1 MRKKKEKE
9 VEGFVKWELEL
20 FRNECNFTPDESMF
34 FDLRNEGEG
43 MSFEEISGQMG
54 YGMNKINK
62 LSESVTD
69 KIIKVL
75 PIKEAYLKKYCD
87 KYGE

>member
-34 FDLRNEGEG
+34 FDLRNEGDG
-43 MSFEEISGQMG
+43 MSFEEIASQMG
-54 YGMNKINK
+54 YCMTKINK
-62 LSESVTD
+62 LSESVTE

-75 PIKEAYLKKYCD
+75 PLKEAFFKKYRD

>member
-34 FDLRNEGEG
+34 FDLRNEGDG

-54 YGMNKINK
+54 YGMTKINK

-75 PIKEAYLKKYCD
+75 PLREIYFKKYCD
-87 KYGE
+87 KYGK

>member
-9 VEGFVKWELEL
+9 VKGFVKWEMEL

-34 FDLRNEGEG
+34 FDLRNDGDG
-43 MSFEEISGQMG
+43 MSLEEIAGQMG
-54 YGMNKINK
+54 YGMNKITS
-62 LSESVTD
+62 LSNSVTE

-75 PIKEAYLKKYCD
+75 PIKEAYLRKYCD

>member
-34 FDLRNEGEG
+34 FDLRNEGDG
-43 MSFEEISGQMG
+43 MSFEEIAGKMG
-54 YGMNKINK
+54 YFMTKINK
-62 LSESVTD
+62 LSESVTE

-75 PIKEAYLKKYCD
+75 PLKEAFFKKYRD

>member
-1 MRKKKEKE
+1 MKKKVK
-9 VEGFVKWELEL
+9 GFVKWELEL

-43 MSFEEISGQMG
+43 MSLEDIAGQMG
-54 YGMNKINK
+54 YSMSKITD
-62 LSESVTD
+62 LSEDVTN

-75 PIKEAYLKKYCD
+75 PLKEAYFKKYCD
-87 KYGE
+87 KYGQ

>member
-1 MRKKKEKE
+1 MRKKKEE
-9 VEGFVKWELEL
+9 IEGFVKWEMEL

-43 MSFEEISGQMG
+43 MSLEEIAGQMG
-54 YGMNKINK
+54 YGMNKIAK
-62 LSESVTD
+62 LSSTVTK

>member
-1 MRKKKEKE
+1 MKKK
-9 VEGFVKWELEL
+9 VEGFVKWEMEL

-43 MSFEEISGQMG
+43 MTLEEIAGQMG
-54 YGMNKINK
+54 YCMTKITN
-62 LSESVTD
+62 LSERVTQ

-75 PIKEAYLKKYCD
+75 PLKEAFFKKYCE

>member
-20 FRNECNFTPDESMF
+20 FRNECNFTPDEAMF
-34 FDLRNEGEG
+34 FDLRNEGDG
-43 MSFEEISGQMG
+43 MSFEEIAGQMG

-62 LSESVTD
+62 LSESVTE

-75 PIKEAYLKKYCD
+75 PLKEAFLKKYRD

>member
-20 FRNECNFTPDESMF
+20 FRNECNFTPDESLF
-34 FDLRNEGEG
+34 FDLRNEGDG
-43 MSFEEISGQMG
+43 MTFEEIAGETG
-54 YGMNKINK
+54 YCMNKINK
-62 LSESVTD
+62 LSESVTE

-75 PIKEAYLKKYCD
+75 PLKEAFFKKYRD

>member
-34 FDLRNEGEG
+34 FDLRNEGDG
-43 MSFEEISGQMG
+43 MSFEEIAGKMG
-54 YGMNKINK
+54 YCMNKINK
-62 LSESVTD
+62 LSESVTE

-75 PIKEAYLKKYCD
+75 PLKEAFLKKYRD

>member
-9 VEGFVKWELEL
+9 IESFVKWELEL

-34 FDLRNEGEG
+34 FDLRNEGDG

-54 YGMNKINK
+54 YCMNKINK
-62 LSESVTD
+62 LSESVTE

-75 PIKEAYLKKYCD
+75 PLKEAFLKKYRD

>member
-1 MRKKKEKE
+1 MKKE

-20 FRNECNFTPDESMF
+20 YRNECNFTPDESMF

-43 MSFEEISGQMG
+43 MTLEEISGQMG
-54 YGMNKINK
+54 YGMNKITK
-62 LSESVTD
+62 LSESVTG

-75 PIKEAYLKKYCD
+75 PIKEAYLKKYCE

>member
-20 FRNECNFTPDESMF
+20 FRNECNFTPDEAMF
-34 FDLRNEGEG
+34 FDLRNEGDG
-43 MSFEEISGQMG
+43 MSLEEIAGQMG
-54 YGMNKINK
+54 YCMNKINK
-62 LSESVTD
+62 LSESVTE

-75 PIKEAYLKKYCD
+75 PLKEAFLKKYRD

>member
-1 MRKKKEKE
+1 MKKKVK
-9 VEGFVKWELEL
+9 GFVKWELEL

-43 MSFEEISGQMG
+43 MSLEDIAGQMG
-54 YGMNKINK
+54 YSMSKITD
-62 LSESVTD
+62 LSEDVTN

-75 PIKEAYLKKYCD
+75 PLKEVYFKKYCD
-87 KYGE
+87 KYGQ

>member
-9 VEGFVKWELEL
+9 VQGFVKWEMEL

-43 MSFEEISGQMG
+43 MSLEEIAGQMG
-54 YGMNKINK
+54 YGMNKITS
-62 LSESVTD
+62 LSNAVTE

-75 PIKEAYLKKYCD
+75 PIKEAYLRKYCD